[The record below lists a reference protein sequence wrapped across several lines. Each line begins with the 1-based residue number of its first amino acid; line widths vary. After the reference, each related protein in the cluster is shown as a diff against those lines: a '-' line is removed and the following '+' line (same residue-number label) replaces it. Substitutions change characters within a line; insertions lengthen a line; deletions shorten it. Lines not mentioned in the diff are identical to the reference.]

1 MTKPRI
7 LVSTIAALLT
17 AASTYAADLTWDI
30 NSTDGTTITPGD
42 GTWDTTAGNLVWND
56 AGVNKGWTV
65 TTNRAVFGGAD
76 GTYNITIGTNVS
88 TTGLL
93 FNNSGYTLSAS
104 SAKTVTDLASAVTIA
119 AGKTATI
126 GSNVT
131 LTRNGGWVLAGGGRL
146 VITGTMNNTGTT
158 ASDIREGTTL
168 EVAAGGSLTYNAS
181 PVIGANAAV
190 ANADG
195 TLLITGGTVT
205 TNGTSNFVLGNS
217 MSTTSTAIVTISAG
231 ALNIAA
237 TSNDGIRIGS
247 NTPNTAGRTVTGTFN
262 LDGGVVTTPGV
273 RRYTPT
279 NGSVI
284 NATFNFNGGTLT
296 ANRANPTSSDTG
308 SLLFFDAGI
317 TANVKAGGARID
329 SGAFNITVASPLLDG
344 GGGGGL
350 EKLGAAT
357 LTLPGNN
364 TYTGNTTVTGGTL
377 LLTGSNT
384 SSSASIASGATLQ
397 IGNGGATGTFGSG
410 AIVNNGTLTVNRT
423 GTYNLSNGIS
433 GTGAVT
439 LLGGAAYT
447 LGGVNTYTG
456 ATTVTA
462 ASRVDFTGTFA
473 SNISLASGVNFG
485 GEGSTTGSL
494 TFGGTH
500 TLFFDPATPAHFT
513 ANAIN
518 ASAATITLNPTNGT
532 GGTNIVV
539 LEAAAG
545 ITGVVNT
552 NFLFTGRGTAHFN
565 AGNTQL
571 LFDSTPGTLKWTGSN
586 SSDWDTTTQN
596 WLNGATADVFF
607 NGDAV
612 TFDDSALTYV
622 VTLPATVSPGS
633 VTFNNT
639 TSYTIASSAFGGG
652 STIAGSG
659 TMTKNN
665 TGTVIVTNDNTYT
678 GGTTI
683 NAGIIQLGDGVTGA
697 GSLGTGTITNKAA
710 LMTNFGGVTG
720 TIANNISGSGT
731 LEQIG
736 SGTTSLTGTNS
747 YTGQTTVT
755 VGTLQIGN
763 GGTSGTLG
771 SGTVVNNATLAF
783 NRSDA
788 VTVTNAISGTG
799 GVTKLGAGTLTLGN
813 ANTYSGLTTITGGA
827 ILVTAN
833 TGVLGDTSAGTI
845 VSGTGGALQLQ
856 GGVTVAGE
864 ALTLIGEGVNAS
876 TAPGSLRNISGN
888 NEWAGNISIDPAD
901 TAISLHRI
909 SSETGNL
916 KISGTVTL
924 GPNTGD
930 QFVLQGNGSGEISGV
945 ISGPM
950 RLTRSV
956 TGTGVWTLSGA
967 NTYTGKT
974 AVSGGTLRVS
984 SLNSVV
990 GGTASSSLGAPT
1002 SVANGT
1008 LDFGAAGTTGT
1019 LQYTGT
1025 GETTDRVL
1033 NFSFTG
1039 AGGGVVDQSGT
1050 GLLKFT
1056 SNTTTTGTSGA
1067 KTLTLQGSTAGTGEI
1082 AGNVTDGGNGST
1094 VGLTKA
1100 GTGTWT
1106 LSGAANTYTGPT
1118 NINAGTLALGTS
1130 GSLSG
1135 SISINIAAGATF
1147 DVSAVPGGFTLGTQ
1161 TLTGGTGATAGLVT
1175 GTLNAG
1181 TGSTISPGAALRGT
1195 LAFSNGLSVSSGAH
1209 LAFDLA
1215 GSTAGTGYDQLVV
1228 NGGNITLAGDLTG
1241 STLTF
1246 TPGSTDVFYL
1256 ILNNGLGTTT
1266 GTLGGVPEGGSLT
1279 IGAQQFQI
1287 SYTSDFGGAGF
1298 AAGTGNDVALMA
1310 VPEPGSA
1317 AALLAGLGLV
1327 LGRRRRRA

>member
-7 LVSTIAALLT
+7 LVSTIAALLV
-17 AASTYAADLTWDI
+17 AASTHAADFTWD
-30 NSTDGTTITPGD
+30 TVAGDGTTITPGD
-42 GTWDTTAGNLVWND
+42 GTWNTTVGNNVWNN
-56 AGVNKGWTV
+56 AGANTNWTGIA
-65 TTNRAVFGGAD
+65 NRAVFGGAD
-76 GTYNITIGTNVS
+76 GTYNITLGAGVS
-88 TTGLL
+88 TAGLL
-93 FNNSGYTLSAS
+93 FNNNGYAISAS
-104 SAKTVTDLASAVTIA
+104 AAQTITSTASTVTVAS
-119 AGKTATI
+119 GKTATI

-131 LTRNGGWVLAGGGRL
+131 LSRSGGWILAGGGKLL
-146 VITGTMNNTGTT
+146 VTGTMSNTGTT

-168 EVAAGGSLTYNAS
+168 EVATGGSVTYSAS
-181 PVIGANAAV
+181 PVVGANATGG
-190 ANADG
+190 NQDG
-195 TLLITGGTVT
+195 NLLISGGTVT
-205 TNGTSNFVLGNS
+205 LNGTSNFVIGNLTS
-217 MSTTSTAIVTISAG
+217 GTSTAVVTMNAG
-231 ALNIAA
+231 ALNINAG
-237 TSNDGIRIGS
+237 SNDGIRFGS
-247 NTPNTAGRTVTGTFN
+247 NNPTAGTTNGTFN
-262 LDGGVVTTPGV
+262 LDGGTLTTPGI
-273 RRYTPT
+273 RRYT
-279 NGSVI
+279 GAGII
-284 NATFNFNGGTLT
+284 NATFNFNGGTLV
-296 ANRANPTSSDTG
+296 ANASKPGGTSTV
-308 SLLFFDAGI
+308 FFDAGI
-317 TANVKAGGARID
+317 TVNVKAGGARID
-329 SGAFNITVASPLLDG
+329 SGIFPITVAANLLNG

-350 EKLGAAT
+350 EKLGSAT

-364 TYTGNTTVTGGTL
+364 TYTGLTTVTGGTL

-384 SSSASIASGATLQ
+384 SSGASIASGATLQ
-397 IGNGGATGTFGSG
+397 IGSGGASGTLGNN
-410 AIVNNGTLTVNRT
+410 AIVNNGTLVVNRT
-423 GTYNLSNGIS
+423 GTFNLSNGIS
-433 GTGAVT
+433 GTGTVT
-439 LLGGAAYT
+439 LTGGAAYT

-456 ATTVTA
+456 ATTVSA
-462 ASRVDFTGTFA
+462 ASRVDLTGTFT
-473 SNISLASGVNFG
+473 SNISVAGGVNVG

-518 ASAATITLNPTNGT
+518 ANTATITLSPTNGT
-532 GGTNIVV
+532 GGTNILV

-545 ITGVVNT
+545 ITGTVGT
-552 NFLFTGRGTAHFN
+552 NFFFTGRGNAHFN

-571 LFDSTPGTLKWTGSN
+571 LFDSTPGSLKWTGNN
-586 SSDWDTTTQN
+586 SSDWDKQTTQN
-596 WLNGATADVFF
+596 WLNGAAPDVFF
-607 NGDAV
+607 DGDAV
-612 TFDDSALTYV
+612 TFDDAALTYV

-652 STIAGSG
+652 SAIAGSG
-659 TMTKNN
+659 TVTKNN
-665 TGTVIVTNDNTYT
+665 TGTVIITNDNTYS

-683 NAGIIQLGDGVTGA
+683 NAGVIQLGDGVTGT
-697 GSLGTGTITNKAA
+697 GSLGTSAITNKAA
-710 LMTNFGGVTG
+710 LITNFGGVTG

-755 VGTLQIGN
+755 TGTLQIGN

-771 SGTVVNNATLAF
+771 SGVVVNNATLAF

-788 VTVTNAISGTG
+788 FSATNAISGTG
-799 GVTKLGAGTLTLGN
+799 GVTKLGTGTLSLGN
-813 ANTYSGLTTITGGA
+813 SNTYSGLTTITGGA

-833 TGVLGDTSAGTI
+833 TGVLGDTTAGTI

-864 ALTLIGEGVNAS
+864 ALTLVGEGVNAS
-876 TAPGSLRNISGN
+876 TAPGALRNISGN
-888 NEWAGNISIDPAD
+888 NEWAGNLSIDPAA
-901 TAISLHRI
+901 TATSLHRI
-909 SSETGNL
+909 SSDTGNL
-916 KISGTVTL
+916 KISGSVTL
-924 GPNTGD
+924 GPDTGD

-956 TGTGVWTLSGA
+956 AGTGVWTLSGA

-990 GGTASSSLGAPT
+990 GGTATSSLGAPT

-1008 LDFGAAGTTGT
+1008 LDFGSNATTGT

-1039 AGGGVVDQSGT
+1039 AGGGVIDHSGT

-1056 SNTTTTGTSGA
+1056 SNTTATGTSGT
-1067 KTLTLQGSTAGTGEI
+1067 KTLTLQGSTTGTGEI
-1082 AGNVTDGGNGST
+1082 AGNVTDGGAGST

-1118 NINAGTLALGTS
+1118 NINAGTLALGVS

-1135 SISINIAAGATF
+1135 STTINIAAGATF
-1147 DVSAVPGGFTLGTQ
+1147 DVSAVPGGFTLGSTQ
-1161 TLTGGTGATAGLVT
+1161 TLTGGTGTTAGLIT
-1175 GTLNAG
+1175 GILNAG

-1195 LAFSNGLSVSSGAH
+1195 LSISNGLSVSTSAH

-1215 GSTAGTGYDQLVV
+1215 GATAGTGYDQLVV
-1228 NGGNITLAGDLTG
+1228 SSGNISLAGDLTG
-1241 STLTF
+1241 STLSF
-1246 TPGSTDVFYL
+1246 TPGPTDVFYL
-1256 ILNNGLGTTT
+1256 ILNNGVGTTT

-1279 IGAQQFQI
+1279 IGGQQFQI

-1317 AALLAGLGLV
+1317 AALLAGLGLL
-1327 LGRRRRRA
+1327 LGLRRRRA